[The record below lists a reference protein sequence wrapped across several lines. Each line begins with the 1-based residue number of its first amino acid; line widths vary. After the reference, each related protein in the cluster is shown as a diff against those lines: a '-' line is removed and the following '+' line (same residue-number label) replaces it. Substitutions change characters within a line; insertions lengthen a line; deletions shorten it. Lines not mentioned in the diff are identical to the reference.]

1 MAKVDFDSIQPNS
14 EKERRRAAAQ
24 AEKTSIDGAGSDKK
38 ERKDREKVKP
48 VVKKDAVV
56 STKKPLGQR
65 IKSAFISKDG
75 EDIKTYVI
83 REWLIPGIKDG
94 ILDIL
99 SIMFFD
105 EVREKRSRGRGR
117 DRERTSYSSY
127 YGGSRYSSS
136 SSRSR
141 DRRYE
146 DDDKVD
152 YRNIILRERREAE
165 KVVDEMC
172 RRIEEDG
179 QVTVADLLDLID
191 VSSRYTDNNWGWT
204 KTRDIGIRRVR
215 DGFLIDVAEAR
226 YLDD

>member
-14 EKERRRAAAQ
+14 DKERKRAAA
-24 AEKTSIDGAGSDKK
+24 AEKSSIDGTTSKK
-38 ERKDREKVKP
+38 EKTTERERVKP

-65 IKSAFISKDG
+65 IKNAFISKDG
-75 EDIKTYVI
+75 EDIKTYII
-83 REWLIPGIKDG
+83 RDWLIPGIKDG

-105 EVREKRSRGRGR
+105 EVREKRSRRGR

-127 YGGSRYSSS
+127 YGSSRYSNS